1 MIAINLSLNNHD
13 DNHGEIMGGISLQ
26 VWAKRERW
34 FRISKA
40 DVVRVCVMSFDL
52 GIITVS
58 KVFMNFLKNKFY
70 ETKKTKRV
78 LYK

>member
-1 MIAINLSLNNHD
+1 MVKLW
-13 DNHGEIMGGISLQ
+13 GGISLQ

-58 KVFMNFLKNKFY
+58 KVFY
-70 ETKKTKRV
+70 EFF
-78 LYK
+78 